1 MHLASG
7 TIDNYVCTA
16 TAAVSTAT
24 VIFAATRLRSRA
36 TRALFLKAAIGAA
49 VVFVAQ
55 MYDMPLF
62 GAVRVHPIG
71 AAFLALL
78 AGPELAVLGMT
89 AVIVAQALFMNDG
102 GVSTMGANVLNMA
115 VVGVCVATL
124 ALRLVRTRLPGTTG
138 LLAAAALASVTSVM
152 AAVAV
157 MSLEL
162 ALSGTSTLSAF
173 GLTMPAHAGFAAWET
188 VTTLAIVFAAVRLR
202 AIEPVAAV
210 PVSSRSYR

>member
-1 MHLASG
+1 
-7 TIDNYVCTA
+7 
-16 TAAVSTAT
+16 
-24 VIFAATRLRSRA
+24 
-36 TRALFLKAAIGAA
+36 
-49 VVFVAQ
+49 
-55 MYDMPLF
+55 
-62 GAVRVHPIG
+62 
-71 AAFLALL
+71 
-78 AGPELAVLGMT
+78 
-89 AVIVAQALFMNDG
+89 
-102 GVSTMGANVLNMA
+102 
-115 VVGVCVATL
+115 
-124 ALRLVRTRLPGTTG
+124 